1 MAASLSQLRQTDQ
14 FMLDSY
20 TGEGGYLL
28 GSYLARFPRESDA
41 KFQARQE
48 IAIYPNYT
56 KKVVDIY
63 GGFLWQDDPTREAD
77 DLYTRFIANA
87 DGNKHS
93 LNSVL
98 QQAHRLALL
107 LGTVYLIVDK
117 PAVQAANRAEEPLP
131 YIVIR
136 RRSELGYHIV
146 DAQGR
151 MMECCFAET
160 GPDGKPQYRHFDAQ
174 GWKVTSDAEGNQV
187 LGDANGRSMQGA
199 YSFGRPPVVA
209 LHPSVPLD
217 PRRPWA
223 CPWARGIAELNWS
236 LYNLDSEQR
245 LLFRSQAFAIPTM
258 PVPNLSAD
266 LIDKY
271 QNLALGPDRIL
282 FFDPAQGS
290 SKPEYIAPPKDPIS
304 QYQDKIDKTVEGIYQ
319 LANLE
324 FTYSGTGGVQA
335 AAGLAFHFQEANRT
349 LAGMASLIEEAERE
363 VAFFVDG
370 WMGREWKGNIAYP
383 RDFNL
388 ADLNQALQQAMEA
401 VNLSIS
407 PTFDQELKKRLA
419 RQILGHRTA
428 QATLGTID
436 NEIEAGGDPYG
447 DRLAKQADPGL
458 TLKP

>member
-1 MAASLSQLRQTDQ
+1 MSSLSLSQLRQTDQ
-14 FMLDSY
+14 FMLDAY

-48 IAIYPNYT
+48 IAIYANYT

-63 GGFLWQDDPTREAD
+63 GGFLWQEDPTRQVD
-77 DLYTRFIANA
+77 DFYTRFVANA
-87 DGNKHS
+87 DGCGRS
-93 LNSVL
+93 LNSLL

-107 LGTVYLIVDK
+107 LGTIYLIVDK
-117 PAVQAANRAEEPLP
+117 PAVQATTRADEPLP
-131 YIVIR
+131 YLVIR
-136 RRSELGYHIV
+136 RKSELGSHCV
-146 DAQGR
+146 DGHGR
-151 MMECCFAET
+151 MMSCCFSEM
-160 GPDGKPQYRHFDAQ
+160 GPDGQARYRHFDAH
-174 GWKVTSDAEGNQV
+174 GWRVSSDADGRQV
-187 LGDANGRSMQGA
+187 LPDAKGHPMQGA

-266 LIDKY
+266 LIDRY

-304 QYQDKIDKTVEGIYQ
+304 QYQEKIDKTIEGIYQ

-324 FTYSGTGGVQA
+324 FTYSGTGGAQSGV
-335 AAGLAFHFQEANRT
+335 GLAFHFQEANRT
-349 LAGMASLIEEAERE
+349 IAGMAALLEEAERE
-363 VAFFVDG
+363 IAHFVEG
-370 WMGREWKGNIAYP
+370 WMGREWRGNIAYA
-383 RDFNL
+383 RDFNI
-388 ADLNQALQQAMEA
+388 ADLNQSLQQAMEA

-407 PTFDQELKKRLA
+407 PIFDKELKKRLS

-428 QATLGTID
+428 QDILAEID
-436 NEIEAGGDPYG
+436 KEIEAGGDTYG
-447 DRLAKQADPGL
+447 DRLSKQAQASFG
-458 TLKP
+458 